1 MAQHGGPGRV
11 REEMRPAP
19 APAYITNQP
28 QRSRPKSRGL
38 WAVLC
43 WLFILAGVGI
53 ILYSTLFRL
62 KYANVQVVG
71 VTYRTPQEVVML
83 AGVKEGDNI
92 LLLDEEKIRNNI
104 NKDRYLVFQDMQRDY
119 PDGLIIQVFER
130 VPRVNIQSMGVQYTL
145 DGEGMVL
152 EQTQTLQLTEG
163 LIAVTGLQITYSALG
178 RYITCQREGQLAAYR
193 RVLAELLMQETISQ
207 ISELNLADMDN
218 LYLVSV
224 DGFTIR
230 LGDGGE
236 MQAKIGAMRAVLGY
250 LRENGR
256 VKGSIDV
263 SAPLNP
269 TYSPAE

>member
-1 MAQHGGPGRV
+1 MTQHRGPGRA
-11 REEMRPAP
+11 REDMRPAP
-19 APAYITNQP
+19 VPNYIMKQT
-28 QRSRPKSRGL
+28 QRSRQKGRGL

-43 WLFILAGVGI
+43 SLFVLAGVGI

-62 KYANVQVVG
+62 KYANIQVVG
-71 VTYRTPQEVVML
+71 VSYRTPQEVVAL
-83 AGVKEGDNI
+83 AGLKEGDNI
-92 LLLDEEKIRNNI
+92 LLLDEEKIRENI

-130 VPRVNIQSMGVQYTL
+130 IPRVNVQSMGVQYTL

-163 LIAVTGLQITYSALG
+163 LIAVTGLQITSSVLG
-178 RYITCQREGQLAAYR
+178 RYITCQREEQLTAYR
-193 RVLAELLMQETISQ
+193 RVLAELAMQEAISQ

-230 LGDGGE
+230 LGDDGE
-236 MQAKIGAMRAVLGY
+236 MQAKIGAMRAVLDY
-250 LRENGR
+250 LRETGR

-263 SAPLNP
+263 SAPINP